1 MRQIINHSKGHRLLN
16 IRRRADFMACLAV
29 GIIGTLLA
37 ACSGGIGKASK
48 DVMSRNDSIIYSLY
62 AKGEYDRAEAAID
75 SMEQLGEIPAWSA
88 ASVRAGIYY
97 NREYDMVKATEVIK
111 ESVAR
116 QDMKTALD
124 SMRYAECLVKYGYVL
139 LGANKMEVLLRMLM
153 PTIEQLKQQVN
164 HPEYGRLYTHDLL
177 KCYDQLMCAQYFLGM
192 KEDTKKTCEELFQG
206 DMELMRRYGSS
217 QVKFQIAVDLDH
229 MAAIFLTYKDY
240 AGAEKYVRCLDSL
253 ANEMIKSPDT
263 NEAYKDEF
271 TAMRAIRLAT
281 YELGMGHRAEADK
294 YMAEYRKTNY
304 SKKAAGPLEVAE
316 YLLEARRYAEA
327 ADIYPYLYKY
337 MADVGSN
344 FDFNLAPQFCE
355 MFKANYMAGRRD
367 SALAVAKYVF
377 DRLDSM
383 IIADRQSNA
392 TEMATVYET
401 QKKDAEIAKQQIEL
415 TQQRV
420 IGLVIAIVLLTVF
433 FVIYSLHRKRAA
445 KKLADMKAAQE
456 RIESELR
463 IARDI
468 QMSMVPSIFPER
480 EGLDM
485 YASMTPAKEVGGD
498 LYGYLLEG
506 DRLYFAVGDVSG
518 KGVPASLFMAQATR
532 LFLTLAKQGMMPAEI
547 CTRMNDALSGN
558 DNENGMFV
566 TLWLGML
573 NLPTGR
579 LSFCNA
585 GHNPPIIGGGANK
598 GDFLDMQPNAPIGLW
613 PGLEYEGEE
622 IETIKGRALFVY
634 TDGLNEAENPQQEQ
648 FGDDR
653 LLSILRNTHF
663 DSAQQVIELL
673 KTEVAHHRNG
683 AEPND
688 DLTMMC
694 LRVS

>member
-1 MRQIINHSKGHRLLN
+1 MYKDYSITRNL
-16 IRRRADFMACLAV
+16 MAVVAAV
-29 GIIGTLLA
+29 MMCAMLS
-37 ACSGGIGKASK
+37 ACGGGIGKASK

-88 ASVRAGIYY
+88 ASIRAGICY
-97 NREYDMVKATEVIK
+97 NREYDMVKATVILK

-116 QDMKTALD
+116 QDMKTSLD
-124 SMRYAECLVKYGYVL
+124 SMRYAECLVKYGYII
-139 LGANKMEVLLRMLM
+139 LGQNKMEELLRMLM
-153 PTIEQLKQQVN
+153 PTIDQLKKQVN
-164 HPEYGRLYTHDLL
+164 HPEYGRLYTQDLL

-206 DMELMRRYGSS
+206 DMELMRQYGSS

-271 TAMRAIRLAT
+271 TAMRSIRLAM
-281 YELGMGHRAEADK
+281 YELGMGHRAEAEK

-316 YLLEARRYAEA
+316 YLLLAGRYAEA

-337 MADVGSN
+337 LADVGSN

-392 TEMATVYET
+392 TEMATVHET

-420 IGLVIAIVLLTVF
+420 LGLIIAIVLLTVF
-433 FVIYSLHRKRAA
+433 FVVYTLHRKRAA

-485 YASMTPAKEVGGD
+485 FAQMTPAKEVGGD
-498 LYGYLLEG
+498 MYGYVLLG
-506 DRLYFAVGDVSG
+506 DKLYFAVGDVSG

-532 LFLTLAKQGMMPAEI
+532 LFRTLAAQGMMPAEI
-547 CTRMNDALSGN
+547 CTRMNNALN
-558 DNENGMFV
+558 EDNEQGMFV
-566 TLWLGML
+566 TMFLGLLDLQTGHL
-573 NLPTGR
+573 N
-579 LSFCNA
+579 FCNA
-585 GHNPPIIGGGANK
+585 GHNPPIIGGGDNQ
-598 GDFLDMQPNAPIGLW
+598 GDFLEMQANAPIGLF
-613 PGLEYEGEE
+613 PDLEYEGEE
-622 IETIKGRALFVY
+622 IDSVKGRALFIY

-648 FGDDR
+648 FGDER
-653 LLSILRNTHF
+653 LLSILRDTHF
-663 DSAQQVIELL
+663 DSAQQVIESL
-673 KTEVAHHRNG
+673 KEEIENHRKG

-694 LRVS
+694 IRVN

>member
-1 MRQIINHSKGHRLLN
+1 MHKEYSITSNL
-16 IRRRADFMACLAV
+16 MAVVAAV
-29 GIIGTLLA
+29 VVCAMLA
-37 ACSGGIGKASK
+37 ACGGRGKASK
-48 DVMSRNDSIIYSLY
+48 DVMSRNDSIVYSLY
-62 AKGEYDRAEAAID
+62 TKGEYDRAEAAID

-139 LGANKMEVLLRMLM
+139 LGENKMEELLRMLM
-153 PTIEQLKQQVN
+153 PTIEQLKLQVN
-164 HPEYGRLYTHDLL
+164 HSEYGRLYTHDLL
-177 KCYDQLMCAQYFLGM
+177 KCFDQLMCAQYFLGM

-217 QVKFQIAVDLDH
+217 QVNFQIAVDLDH

-263 NEAYKDEF
+263 NEAYRDEF
-271 TAMRAIRLAT
+271 TAMRSIRLAN
-281 YELGMGHRAEADK
+281 YELGMGNRVEADR
-294 YMAEYRKTNY
+294 YMAEYRKTNF
-304 SKKAAGPLEVAE
+304 SKKAGGPLEVAE
-316 YLLEARRYAEA
+316 YLLQAGRYAEA

-337 MADVGSN
+337 LADVGSN

-420 IGLVIAIVLLTVF
+420 IGLVIAIILLTVF
-433 FVIYSLHRKRAA
+433 FVVYTLHRKRAA

-485 YASMTPAKEVGGD
+485 FAQMTPAKEVGGD
-498 LYGYLLEG
+498 MYGYVLLG
-506 DRLYFAVGDVSG
+506 DKLYFAVGDVSG

-532 LFLTLAKQGMMPAEI
+532 LFRTLAAQGMVPAEI
-547 CTRMNDALSGN
+547 CTRMNNALN
-558 DNENGMFV
+558 EDNEQGMFV
-566 TLWLGML
+566 TMFLGL
-573 NLPTGR
+573 LDLQTGH

-585 GHNPPIIGGGANK
+585 GHNPPIMGGGANK
-598 GDFLDMQPNAPIGLW
+598 GDFLDMQPNAPIGLF

-622 IETIKGRALFVY
+622 IETVKGRALFIY

-648 FGDDR
+648 FGDER
-653 LLSILRNTHF
+653 LLSILRDTHF
-663 DSAQQVIELL
+663 DSAQQVIESL
-673 KTEVAHHRNG
+673 KAEIENHRKD

>member
-1 MRQIINHSKGHRLLN
+1 MYKDYSITRNL
-16 IRRRADFMACLAV
+16 MAVVAAV
-29 GIIGTLLA
+29 MMCAMLS
-37 ACSGGIGKASK
+37 ACGGGIGKASK
-48 DVMSRNDSIIYSLY
+48 DVMSRNDSIIYALY

-75 SMEQLGEIPAWSA
+75 SMEQFGEIPAWSA
-88 ASVRAGIYY
+88 ASVRAGICY
-97 NREYDMVKATEVIK
+97 NREYDMVKATVILK

-116 QDMKTALD
+116 QDMKTSLD
-124 SMRYAECLVKYGYVL
+124 SMRYAECLVKYGYII
-139 LGANKMEVLLRMLM
+139 LGQNKMEELLRMLM

-164 HPEYGRLYTHDLL
+164 HPEYGRLYTQDLL

-206 DMELMRRYGSS
+206 DMELMRQYGSS

-271 TAMRAIRLAT
+271 TAMRSIRLAM
-281 YELGMGHRAEADK
+281 YELGMGHRAEAEK

-316 YLLEARRYAEA
+316 YLLLAGRYAEA

-337 MADVGSN
+337 LADVGSN

-420 IGLVIAIVLLTVF
+420 LGLIIAIVLLTMF
-433 FVIYSLHRKRAA
+433 FVVYTLHRKRAA

-468 QMSMVPSIFPER
+468 QMSMVPSTFPER

-485 YASMTPAKEVGGD
+485 FAQMTPAKEVGGD
-498 LYGYLLEG
+498 MYGYVLLG
-506 DRLYFAVGDVSG
+506 DKLYFAVGDVSG

-532 LFLTLAKQGMMPAEI
+532 LFRTLAAQGMMPAEI
-547 CTRMNDALSGN
+547 CTRMNNALN
-558 DNENGMFV
+558 EDNEQGMFV
-566 TLWLGML
+566 TMFLGL
-573 NLPTGR
+573 LDLQTGH

-585 GHNPPIIGGGANK
+585 GHNPPIVGGGDNQ
-598 GDFLDMQPNAPIGLW
+598 GDFLEMQANAPIGLF
-613 PGLEYEGEE
+613 PDLEYEGEE
-622 IETIKGRALFVY
+622 IDSVKGRALFVY

-648 FGDDR
+648 FGDER

-663 DSAQQVIELL
+663 DSAQQVIESL
-673 KTEVAHHRNG
+673 KAEIENHRKG

-694 LRVS
+694 IRVN

>member
-1 MRQIINHSKGHRLLN
+1 MHKEYSITSNL
-16 IRRRADFMACLAV
+16 MAVVAAV
-29 GIIGTLLA
+29 VVCAMLA
-37 ACSGGIGKASK
+37 ACGGRGKASK
-48 DVMSRNDSIIYSLY
+48 DVMSRNDSIVYSLY
-62 AKGEYDRAEAAID
+62 TKGEYDRAEAAID

-139 LGANKMEVLLRMLM
+139 LGENKMEELLRMLM
-153 PTIEQLKQQVN
+153 PTIEQLKLQVN
-164 HPEYGRLYTHDLL
+164 HSEYGRLYTHDLL
-177 KCYDQLMCAQYFLGM
+177 KCFDQLMCAQYFLGM

-217 QVKFQIAVDLDH
+217 QVNFQIAVDLDH

-263 NEAYKDEF
+263 NEAYRDEF
-271 TAMRAIRLAT
+271 TAMRSIRLAN
-281 YELGMGHRAEADK
+281 YELGMGNRVEADR
-294 YMAEYRKTNY
+294 YMAEYRKTNF
-304 SKKAAGPLEVAE
+304 SKKAGGPLEVAE
-316 YLLEARRYAEA
+316 YLLQAGRYAEA

-337 MADVGSN
+337 LADVGSN

-367 SALAVAKYVF
+367 SALDVAKYVF

-420 IGLVIAIVLLTVF
+420 IGLVIAIILLTVF
-433 FVIYSLHRKRAA
+433 FVVYTLHRKRAA

-485 YASMTPAKEVGGD
+485 FAQMTPAKEVGGD
-498 LYGYLLEG
+498 MYGYVLLG
-506 DRLYFAVGDVSG
+506 DKLYFAVGDVSG
-518 KGVPASLFMAQATR
+518 KGVPASLFMAQTTR
-532 LFLTLAKQGMMPAEI
+532 LFRTLAAQGMVPAEI
-547 CTRMNDALSGN
+547 CTRMNNALN
-558 DNENGMFV
+558 EDNEQGMFV
-566 TLWLGML
+566 TMFLGL
-573 NLPTGR
+573 LDLQTGH

-585 GHNPPIIGGGANK
+585 GHNPPIMGGGANK
-598 GDFLDMQPNAPIGLW
+598 GDFLDMQPNAPIGLF

-622 IETIKGRALFVY
+622 IETVKGRALFIY

-648 FGDDR
+648 FGDER
-653 LLSILRNTHF
+653 LLSILRDTHF
-663 DSAQQVIELL
+663 DSAQQVIESL
-673 KTEVAHHRNG
+673 KAEIENHRKD

>member
-1 MRQIINHSKGHRLLN
+1 
-16 IRRRADFMACLAV
+16 
-29 GIIGTLLA
+29 
-37 ACSGGIGKASK
+37 
-48 DVMSRNDSIIYSLY
+48 
-62 AKGEYDRAEAAID
+62 
-75 SMEQLGEIPAWSA
+75 MEE
-88 ASVRAGIYY
+88 
-97 NREYDMVKATEVIK
+97 
-111 ESVAR
+111 
-116 QDMKTALD
+116 
-124 SMRYAECLVKYGYVL
+124 
-139 LGANKMEVLLRMLM
+139 LLRMLM
-153 PTIEQLKQQVN
+153 PTIDQLKQQVN
-164 HPEYGRLYTHDLL
+164 HPEYGKRYTQDLL

-206 DMELMRRYGSS
+206 DMELMRQYGSS

-271 TAMRAIRLAT
+271 TAMRSIRLAM
-281 YELGMGHRAEADK
+281 YELGMGHRAEAEK

-316 YLLEARRYAEA
+316 YLLLAGRYAEA

-337 MADVGSN
+337 LADVGSN

-367 SALAVAKYVF
+367 SALTVAKYVF

-420 IGLVIAIVLLTVF
+420 LGLIIAIVLLTVF
-433 FVIYSLHRKRAA
+433 FVVYTLHRKRAA

-468 QMSMVPSIFPER
+468 QMSMVPSVFPER

-485 YASMTPAKEVGGD
+485 FAQMTPAKEVGGD
-498 LYGYLLEG
+498 MYGYVLLG
-506 DRLYFAVGDVSG
+506 DKLYFAVGDVSG
-518 KGVPASLFMAQATR
+518 KGVPASLFMAQTTR
-532 LFLTLAKQGMMPAEI
+532 LFRTLAAQGMMPAEI
-547 CTRMNDALSGN
+547 CTRMNNALN
-558 DNENGMFV
+558 EDNEQGMFV
-566 TLWLGML
+566 TMFLGLLDLQTGHL
-573 NLPTGR
+573 N
-579 LSFCNA
+579 FCNA
-585 GHNPPIIGGGANK
+585 GHNPPIIGGGDNQ
-598 GDFLDMQPNAPIGLW
+598 GDFLEMQANAPIGLF
-613 PGLEYEGEE
+613 PDLEYQGEE
-622 IETIKGRALFVY
+622 IDSVKGRALFIY

-648 FGDDR
+648 FGDER
-653 LLSILRNTHF
+653 LLSILRDTHF
-663 DSAQQVIELL
+663 DSAQQVIESL
-673 KTEVAHHRNG
+673 KAEVENHRKD

-694 LRVS
+694 LRVN

>member
-1 MRQIINHSKGHRLLN
+1 
-16 IRRRADFMACLAV
+16 
-29 GIIGTLLA
+29 
-37 ACSGGIGKASK
+37 
-48 DVMSRNDSIIYSLY
+48 
-62 AKGEYDRAEAAID
+62 
-75 SMEQLGEIPAWSA
+75 
-88 ASVRAGIYY
+88 
-97 NREYDMVKATEVIK
+97 
-111 ESVAR
+111 
-116 QDMKTALD
+116 
-124 SMRYAECLVKYGYVL
+124 MRYAECLVKYGYII
-139 LGANKMEVLLRMLM
+139 LGQNKMEELLRMLM

-164 HPEYGRLYTHDLL
+164 HPEYGRLYTQDLL

-206 DMELMRRYGSS
+206 DMELMRQYGSS

-240 AGAEKYVRCLDSL
+240 AGAEKYVRCLDLL

-271 TAMRAIRLAT
+271 TAMRSIRLAM
-281 YELGMGHRAEADK
+281 YELGMGHRAEAEK

-316 YLLEARRYAEA
+316 YLLLAGRYAEA

-337 MADVGSN
+337 LADVGSN

-401 QKKDAEIAKQQIEL
+401 QKKDAEIAKQQIAL
-415 TQQRV
+415 TQLRL
-420 IGLVIAIVLLTVF
+420 IGLVIAIALLTVF
-433 FVIYSLHRKRAA
+433 FVVYTLIRKRAA

-468 QMSMVPSIFPER
+468 QMSMVPHEFPQR
-480 EGLDM
+480 KGLDM
-485 YASMTPAKEVGGD
+485 FASMTPAKEVGGD
-498 LYGYLLEG
+498 LYGYEIV
-506 DRLYFAVGDVSG
+506 DEQLYFCVGDVSG
-518 KGVPASLFMAQATR
+518 KGVPASLFMAQVTR
-532 LFLTLAKQGMMPAEI
+532 LFQTMARQGLMPAEI
-547 CTRMNDALSGN
+547 CTRINDALSGK
-558 DNENGMFV
+558 DNEEGMFV
-566 TLWLGML
+566 TLWLGQLDMQAGHL
-573 NLPTGR
+573 R
-579 LSFCNA
+579 FCNA
-585 GHNPPIIGGGANK
+585 GHNPPIIGGGDSQ
-598 GDFLDMQPNAPIGLW
+598 GDFLEMLPNAPIGLF
-613 PGLEYEGEE
+613 PGIEYEGEE
-622 IETIKGRALFVY
+622 IDNVKGRALFIY
-634 TDGLNEAENPQQEQ
+634 TDGLNEAENQEQEQ
-648 FGDDR
+648 FSDER
-653 LLSILRNTHF
+653 LLSILRETHF
-663 DSAQQVIELL
+663 DSAQQVIEQL
-673 KTEVAHHRNG
+673 KVEVEHHRHG

-694 LRVS
+694 LKVS

>member
-1 MRQIINHSKGHRLLN
+1 MHKEYSITSNL
-16 IRRRADFMACLAV
+16 MAVVAAV
-29 GIIGTLLA
+29 VVCAMLA
-37 ACSGGIGKASK
+37 ACGGRGKASK
-48 DVMSRNDSIIYSLY
+48 DVMSRNDSIVYSLY
-62 AKGEYDRAEAAID
+62 TKGEYDRAEAAID

-139 LGANKMEVLLRMLM
+139 LGENKMEELLRMLM
-153 PTIEQLKQQVN
+153 PTIEQLKLQVN
-164 HPEYGRLYTHDLL
+164 HSEYGRLYTHDLL
-177 KCYDQLMCAQYFLGM
+177 KCFDQLMCAQYFLGM

-217 QVKFQIAVDLDH
+217 QVNFQIAVDLDH

-263 NEAYKDEF
+263 NEAYRDEF
-271 TAMRAIRLAT
+271 TAMRSIRLAN
-281 YELGMGHRAEADK
+281 YELGMGNRVEADR
-294 YMAEYRKTNY
+294 YMAEYRKTNF
-304 SKKAAGPLEVAE
+304 SKKAGGPLEVAE
-316 YLLEARRYAEA
+316 YLLQAGRYAEA

-337 MADVGSN
+337 LADVGSN

-420 IGLVIAIVLLTVF
+420 IGLVIAIILLTVF
-433 FVIYSLHRKRAA
+433 FVVYTLHRKRAA

-485 YASMTPAKEVGGD
+485 FAQMTPAKEVGGD
-498 LYGYLLEG
+498 MYGYVLLG
-506 DRLYFAVGDVSG
+506 DKLYFAVGDVSG

-532 LFLTLAKQGMMPAEI
+532 LFRTLAAQGMVPA
-547 CTRMNDALSGN
+547 
-558 DNENGMFV
+558 
-566 TLWLGML
+566 
-573 NLPTGR
+573 
-579 LSFCNA
+579 
-585 GHNPPIIGGGANK
+585 NPPIMGGGANK
-598 GDFLDMQPNAPIGLW
+598 GDFLDMQPNAPIGLF

-622 IETIKGRALFVY
+622 IETVKGRALFIY

-648 FGDDR
+648 FGDER
-653 LLSILRNTHF
+653 LLSILRDTHF
-663 DSAQQVIELL
+663 DSAQQVIESL
-673 KTEVAHHRNG
+673 KAEIENHRKD

>member
-1 MRQIINHSKGHRLLN
+1 M
-16 IRRRADFMACLAV
+16 F
-29 GIIGTLLA
+29 
-37 ACSGGIGKASK
+37 
-48 DVMSRNDSIIYSLY
+48 YW
-62 AKGEYDRAEAAID
+62 GE
-75 SMEQLGEIPAWSA
+75 
-88 ASVRAGIYY
+88 
-97 NREYDMVKATEVIK
+97 
-111 ESVAR
+111 
-116 QDMKTALD
+116 
-124 SMRYAECLVKYGYVL
+124 
-139 LGANKMEVLLRMLM
+139 NKMEELLRMLM
-153 PTIEQLKQQVN
+153 PTIEQLKLQVN
-164 HPEYGRLYTHDLL
+164 HSEYGRLYTHDLL
-177 KCYDQLMCAQYFLGM
+177 KCFDQLMCAQYFLGM

-217 QVKFQIAVDLDH
+217 QVNFQIAVDLDH

-271 TAMRAIRLAT
+271 IAMRSIRLAM
-281 YELGMGHRAEADK
+281 YELGMGHRAEAEK

-316 YLLEARRYAEA
+316 YLLLAGRYAEA

-337 MADVGSN
+337 LADVGSN

-355 MFKANYMAGRRD
+355 MFKANYLAGRRD

-377 DRLDSM
+377 DRLDSVVT
-383 IIADRQSNA
+383 ADRQSNA

-420 IGLVIAIVLLTVF
+420 LGLIIAIVLLTVF
-433 FVIYSLHRKRAA
+433 FVVYTLHRKRAA

-468 QMSMVPSIFPER
+468 QMSMVPSVFPER

-485 YASMTPAKEVGGD
+485 FAQMTPAKEVGGD
-498 LYGYLLEG
+498 MYGYVLLG
-506 DRLYFAVGDVSG
+506 DKLYFAVGDVSG

-532 LFLTLAKQGMMPAEI
+532 LFRTLAAQGMMPAEI
-547 CTRMNDALSGN
+547 CTRMNNALN
-558 DNENGMFV
+558 EDNEQGMFV
-566 TLWLGML
+566 TMFLGLLDLQTGHL
-573 NLPTGR
+573 N
-579 LSFCNA
+579 FCNA
-585 GHNPPIIGGGANK
+585 GHNPPIIGGGDNQ
-598 GDFLDMQPNAPIGLW
+598 GDFLEMQPNAPIGLF
-613 PGLEYEGEE
+613 PDLEYEGEE
-622 IETIKGRALFVY
+622 IESVKGRALFIY

-648 FGDDR
+648 FGDER
-653 LLSILRNTHF
+653 LLSILRDTHF
-663 DSAQQVIELL
+663 DSAQQVIESL
-673 KTEVAHHRNG
+673 KEEIENHRKG

-694 LRVS
+694 IRVN